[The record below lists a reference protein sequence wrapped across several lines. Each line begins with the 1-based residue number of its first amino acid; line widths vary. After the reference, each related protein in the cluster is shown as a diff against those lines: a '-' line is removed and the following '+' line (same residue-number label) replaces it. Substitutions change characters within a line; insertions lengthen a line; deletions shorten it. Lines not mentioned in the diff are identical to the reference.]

1 MALTH
6 SYAELDEFLAMPE
19 LDAAQPTDDVFVER
33 LLERCSR
40 EFDGDTG
47 HWFYAA
53 AATRRYDT
61 PHGRCLEL
69 DAPLLSV
76 DAITNGD
83 NTTLETSLYNLY
95 PLNGPH
101 KTEIRIKQ
109 SSNVTWRFTG
119 SGDTEAVIQVRGTW
133 GYVDRSATDPES
145 LMAILNSKSAVLM
158 LALALYKKRYGV
170 GVDGVAQ
177 VTGAG
182 VVITPRD
189 KSTEYWALVE
199 LYRRHL

>member
-1 MALTH
+1 MTLTN
-6 SYAELDEFLAMPE
+6 SYATLDEFLALPE
-19 LDAAQPTDDVFVER
+19 LETAQPGDDVFVER

-40 EFDGDTG
+40 EWDGDTG
-47 HWFYAA
+47 HWFYASPQ
-53 AATRRYDT
+53 TRVYDL

-83 NTTLETSLYNLY
+83 DTTLEASVYNLY

-109 SSNVTWRFTG
+109 SSSVTWKFAG
-119 SGDTEAVIQVRGTW
+119 SGDTEGVIQVRGTW

-145 LMAILNSKSAVLM
+145 MMAILNSKSAVLM
-158 LALALYKKRYGV
+158 LALSLYKKRYGV
-170 GVDGVAQ
+170 GVEGVAQ
-177 VTGAG
+177 VTGSG

-189 KSTEYWALVE
+189 KSREYWAIVE
-199 LYRRHL
+199 IYRRHL

>member
-1 MALTH
+1 MPLTN
-6 SYAELDEFLAMPE
+6 SYVTLDEFLALPE
-19 LDAAQPTDDVFVER
+19 LNQAAPVDDVFVER

-40 EFDGDTG
+40 EWDGDTG
-47 HWFYAA
+47 HWFYASPQ
-53 AATRRYDT
+53 TRVYDL

-83 NTTLETSLYNLY
+83 DTTLETSLYNLY

-109 SSNVTWRFTG
+109 SSNVTWRFPG
-119 SGDTEAVIQVRGTW
+119 SGDTEGVIQVRGTW

-189 KSTEYWALVE
+189 KSNEYWALVE
-199 LYRRHL
+199 IYRRHL